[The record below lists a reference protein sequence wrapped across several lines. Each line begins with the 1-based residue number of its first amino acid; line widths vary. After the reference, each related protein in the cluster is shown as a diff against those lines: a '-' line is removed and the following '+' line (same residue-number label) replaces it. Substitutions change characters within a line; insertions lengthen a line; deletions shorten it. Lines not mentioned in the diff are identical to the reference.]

1 MNQIKSL
8 TYLVNDVDT
17 LDSLEDQLKVSLEL
31 LENEVPKEEGVIVQP
46 VKVKRKVKKSNIK
59 DEIPKAKRIKSNLT
73 GRVGV
78 KVEQM
83 KLSSNLTLPNL
94 IKEPVNQILEQVAPA
109 DNTMY
114 DILMQETNNH
124 NYSDETLKKEKC
136 VVEKE
141 LEEEVLEES
150 DDEIA
155 ITGYVEAHGPV
166 EKRRTMLFSDNE
178 KKLIEENEMLT
189 DQSIDLAIA

>member
-1 MNQIKSL
+1 MSI
-8 TYLVNDVDT
+8 
-17 LDSLEDQLKVSLEL
+17 LKVSLEL
-31 LENEVPKEEGVIVQP
+31 LENEAPKEEGVIVQP
-46 VKVKRKVKKSNIK
+46 VTVKRKVKELNIK
-59 DEIPKAKRIKSNLT
+59 HEIPKAKRIKSNLT
-73 GRVGV
+73 GRVSV
-78 KVEQM
+78 KGEQM

-109 DNTMY
+109 DNAMY

-124 NYSDETLKKEKC
+124 NYSDKTLKKEKC
-136 VVEKE
+136 VVEQE

-166 EKRRTMLFSDNE
+166 KKRRTMLYSDDE

-189 DQSIDLAIA
+189 DESINLAIA

>member
-1 MNQIKSL
+1 MICCTNNPNAHIS
-8 TYLVNDVDT
+8 TFFPV
-17 LDSLEDQLKVSLEL
+17 SILKLSLEL
-31 LENEVPKEEGVIVQP
+31 LENEAPKEEGVIVQP
-46 VKVKRKVKKSNIK
+46 VTVKRKVKELNIK
-59 DEIPKAKRIKSNLT
+59 HEIPKAKRIKSNLT
-73 GRVGV
+73 GRVSV
-78 KVEQM
+78 KGEQM

>member
-1 MNQIKSL
+1 MICCTNNPNAHVSTFFPVSI
-8 TYLVNDVDT
+8 
-17 LDSLEDQLKVSLEL
+17 LKLSLEL
-31 LENEVPKEEGVIVQP
+31 LENEAPKEEGVIVQA
-46 VKVKRKVKKSNIK
+46 VTVKRKVKELNIK
-59 DEIPKAKRIKSNLT
+59 HEIPKAKRIKSNLT
-73 GRVGV
+73 GRVSV
-78 KVEQM
+78 KGEQM

-136 VVEKE
+136 VVEQE

-155 ITGYVEAHGPV
+155 ITGYAEAHGPV
-166 EKRRTMLFSDNE
+166 KKRRTMLFSDDE
-178 KKLIEENEMLT
+178 KKLIEENEILT
-189 DQSIDLAIA
+189 DESINLAIA

>member
-1 MNQIKSL
+1 MICCTNNPNAHVSTFFPVII
-8 TYLVNDVDT
+8 
-17 LDSLEDQLKVSLEL
+17 LKLSLEL
-31 LENEVPKEEGVIVQP
+31 LENEAPKEEGVIVQP
-46 VKVKRKVKKSNIK
+46 VTVKRKVKELNIK
-59 DEIPKAKRIKSNLT
+59 HEIPKAKRIKSNLT
-73 GRVGV
+73 GRVSV
-78 KVEQM
+78 KGEQM
-83 KLSSNLTLPNL
+83 KLSSNLTLPIL

-109 DNTMY
+109 DNAMY

-124 NYSDETLKKEKC
+124 NYSDKTLKKEKC
-136 VVEKE
+136 VVEQE

>member
-1 MNQIKSL
+1 MICCTNNPNAHVSTFFPVSI
-8 TYLVNDVDT
+8 
-17 LDSLEDQLKVSLEL
+17 LKLSLEL
-31 LENEVPKEEGVIVQP
+31 LENEAPKEEGVIVQA
-46 VKVKRKVKKSNIK
+46 VTVKRKVKELNIK
-59 DEIPKAKRIKSNLT
+59 HEIPKAKRIKSNLT
-73 GRVGV
+73 RRVRV
-78 KVEQM
+78 KGEQM

-109 DNTMY
+109 DNAMY

-136 VVEKE
+136 VVEQE

-166 EKRRTMLFSDNE
+166 KKRRTMLFSENE
-178 KKLIEENEMLT
+178 KKLIEDNEMLT
-189 DQSIDLAIA
+189 DESINLAIA

>member
-1 MNQIKSL
+1 MICCTNNPNAHIS
-8 TYLVNDVDT
+8 TFFPV
-17 LDSLEDQLKVSLEL
+17 SILKLSLEL
-31 LENEVPKEEGVIVQP
+31 LENEAPKEEGVIVQA
-46 VKVKRKVKKSNIK
+46 VTVKRKVKELNIK
-59 DEIPKAKRIKSNLT
+59 HEIPKAKRIKSNLT
-73 GRVGV
+73 GRVSV
-78 KVEQM
+78 KGEQM

-136 VVEKE
+136 VVEQE

-166 EKRRTMLFSDNE
+166 KKRRTMLYSDNE

-189 DQSIDLAIA
+189 DESINLAIA

>member
-1 MNQIKSL
+1 MICCTNNPNAHVSTFFPVII
-8 TYLVNDVDT
+8 
-17 LDSLEDQLKVSLEL
+17 LKLSLEL
-31 LENEVPKEEGVIVQP
+31 LENEAPKEEGVIVQA
-46 VKVKRKVKKSNIK
+46 VTVKRKVKELNIK
-59 DEIPKAKRIKSNLT
+59 HEIPKAKRIKSNLT
-73 GRVGV
+73 GRVSV
-78 KVEQM
+78 KGEQM

-109 DNTMY
+109 DNAMY

-124 NYSDETLKKEKC
+124 NYSDKTLKKEKC
-136 VVEKE
+136 VVEQE

>member
-1 MNQIKSL
+1 MICCTNNPNAHIS
-8 TYLVNDVDT
+8 TFFPV
-17 LDSLEDQLKVSLEL
+17 SILKLSLEL
-31 LENEVPKEEGVIVQP
+31 LENEAPKEEGVIVQP
-46 VKVKRKVKKSNIK
+46 VTVKRKVKELNIK
-59 DEIPKAKRIKSNLT
+59 GEIPKAKRIKSNLT

-136 VVEKE
+136 VVEPE

>member
-1 MNQIKSL
+1 MICCTNNPNAHVSTFFPVII
-8 TYLVNDVDT
+8 
-17 LDSLEDQLKVSLEL
+17 LKLSLEL
-31 LENEVPKEEGVIVQP
+31 LENEAPKEEGVIVQA
-46 VKVKRKVKKSNIK
+46 VTVKRKVKELNIK
-59 DEIPKAKRIKSNLT
+59 HEIPKAKRIKSNLT
-73 GRVGV
+73 GRVSV
-78 KVEQM
+78 KGEQM
-83 KLSSNLTLPNL
+83 KLSSNLTLPIL

-109 DNTMY
+109 DNAMY

-124 NYSDETLKKEKC
+124 NYSDKTLKKEKC
-136 VVEKE
+136 VVEQE

-166 EKRRTMLFSDNE
+166 KKRRTMLYSDNE

-189 DQSIDLAIA
+189 DESINLAIA

>member
-1 MNQIKSL
+1 MICCTNNPNAHIS
-8 TYLVNDVDT
+8 TFFPV
-17 LDSLEDQLKVSLEL
+17 SILKLSLEL
-31 LENEVPKEEGVIVQP
+31 LENEAPKEEGVIVQP
-46 VKVKRKVKKSNIK
+46 VTVKRKVKELNIK
-59 DEIPKAKRIKSNLT
+59 GEIPKAKRIKSNLT

-109 DNTMY
+109 DNAMY

-124 NYSDETLKKEKC
+124 NYSDKTLKKEKC
-136 VVEKE
+136 VVEQE

>member
-1 MNQIKSL
+1 MICCTNNPNAHVSTFFPVSI
-8 TYLVNDVDT
+8 
-17 LDSLEDQLKVSLEL
+17 LKLSLEL
-31 LENEVPKEEGVIVQP
+31 LENEAPKEEGVIVQA
-46 VKVKRKVKKSNIK
+46 VTVKRKVKELNIK
-59 DEIPKAKRIKSNLT
+59 HEIPKAKRIKSNLT
-73 GRVGV
+73 GRVSV
-78 KVEQM
+78 KGEQM
-83 KLSSNLTLPNL
+83 KLSSNLTLPIL

-109 DNTMY
+109 DNAMY

-124 NYSDETLKKEKC
+124 NYSDKTLKKEKC
-136 VVEKE
+136 VVEQE

-166 EKRRTMLFSDNE
+166 KKRRTMLYSDNE

-189 DQSIDLAIA
+189 DESINLAIA

>member
-1 MNQIKSL
+1 MIYCTNNPNAHVSTFFPVSI
-8 TYLVNDVDT
+8 
-17 LDSLEDQLKVSLEL
+17 LKLSLEL
-31 LENEVPKEEGVIVQP
+31 LENEAPKEEGVIVQP
-46 VKVKRKVKKSNIK
+46 VTVKRKVKELNIK
-59 DEIPKAKRIKSNLT
+59 HEIPKAKRIKSNLT
-73 GRVGV
+73 GRVSV
-78 KVEQM
+78 KGEQM

-109 DNTMY
+109 DNAMY

-124 NYSDETLKKEKC
+124 NYFDETLKKEKC
-136 VVEKE
+136 VVEQE

>member
-1 MNQIKSL
+1 MICCTNNPNAHVSTFFPVII
-8 TYLVNDVDT
+8 
-17 LDSLEDQLKVSLEL
+17 LKLSLEL
-31 LENEVPKEEGVIVQP
+31 LENEAPKEEGVIVQA
-46 VKVKRKVKKSNIK
+46 VTVKRKVKELNIK
-59 DEIPKAKRIKSNLT
+59 HEIPKAKRIKSNLT
-73 GRVGV
+73 GRVSV
-78 KVEQM
+78 KGEQM
-83 KLSSNLTLPNL
+83 KLSSNLTLPIL

-109 DNTMY
+109 DNAMY

-124 NYSDETLKKEKC
+124 NYSDKTLKKEKC
-136 VVEKE
+136 VVEQE

-166 EKRRTMLFSDNE
+166 KKRRTMLYSDNE

-189 DQSIDLAIA
+189 DVNRTQMQI

>member
-1 MNQIKSL
+1 MICCTNNPNAHVSTFFPVSI
-8 TYLVNDVDT
+8 
-17 LDSLEDQLKVSLEL
+17 LKLSLEL
-31 LENEVPKEEGVIVQP
+31 LENEAPKEEGVIVQP
-46 VKVKRKVKKSNIK
+46 VTVKRKVKELNIK

-109 DNTMY
+109 DNAMY

-136 VVEKE
+136 VVEQE

-155 ITGYVEAHGPV
+155 ITGYAEAHGPV
-166 EKRRTMLFSDNE
+166 KKRRTMLFSDDE
-178 KKLIEENEMLT
+178 KKLIEENEILT
-189 DQSIDLAIA
+189 DESINLAIT